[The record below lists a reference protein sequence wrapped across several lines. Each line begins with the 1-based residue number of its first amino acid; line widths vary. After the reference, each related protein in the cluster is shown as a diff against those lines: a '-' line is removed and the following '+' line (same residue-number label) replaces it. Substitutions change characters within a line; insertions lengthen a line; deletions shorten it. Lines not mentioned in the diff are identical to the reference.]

1 MIYQPIVITGPTSE
15 PVTTDE
21 VRQHLRIDQL
31 GDGVENAAQEAE
43 IERFIAAARVYFEKT
58 TARTLH
64 EQTLEWVTDHWFG
77 DFIALPRATP
87 LIAISSLKW
96 KDTAGTETTIS
107 ASDYIAD
114 TDSTPG
120 RLVRAYGISWPS
132 TTLYP
137 SNPIRIR
144 YRAGVATASPVTD
157 IGDEFK
163 LPIMMLVAGM
173 WEQRESEVVT
183 DMKTL
188 ESIAL
193 RWGIEKMMAE
203 LTVHAS

>member
-1 MIYQPIVITGPTSE
+1 MIYQPLVITGPTSE
-15 PVTTDE
+15 PVSTEE
-21 VRQHLRIDQL
+21 VRQHLRIDTL
-31 GDGVENAAQEAE
+31 ADGVEDQAQEDE
-43 IERFIAAARVYFEKT
+43 ITRFIKAARLYYEKST
-58 TARTLH
+58 GRTIH
-64 EQTLEWVTDHWFG
+64 EQTLEWVVGHWFG
-77 DFIALPRATP
+77 DYVILPRATP

-96 KDTAGTETTIS
+96 KDTAGAETTVS

-114 TDSTPG
+114 TDSAPG
-120 RLVRAYGISWPS
+120 RLVRGYGISWPS

-144 YRAGVATASPVTD
+144 YRAGIATTSPIAD
-157 IGDEFK
+157 ADDADKI
-163 LPIMMLVAGM
+163 PILMLIAGM

-193 RWGIEKMMAE
+193 RWGIEKMIAE
-203 LTVHAS
+203 RTVHAC